1 MTRVRDLLVV
11 RAMAPRT
18 LRRHLGWWVAVIVL
32 GAGLM
37 ALATLTARVID
48 PATRTVAG
56 DRGLALILV
65 RPTGQSVLDALAI
78 DRLDALPQVSRVT
91 GVTQIPVRLVGSS
104 TTYWLTPQVDPLAPM
119 PASGR
124 VAGGVPEVFV
134 PTSPGAPAPALGKAT
149 LVVSGRAGDVRT
161 PVQVVGTFED
171 DASLYAGRLAILTS
185 PELVEQVVEQG
196 RGEGAGAIAYDSAYV
211 EASSVGSV
219 LALERSIRELGFEA
233 SSVVGAEP
241 TLPEGLAVLGQ
252 ATGWVAVL
260 VIGTALAAGAV
271 VGAGFR
277 ADRSREVG
285 VLRAVGWTVG
295 RVVRVHLVEV
305 AAVTLLAAVS
315 AVVAAQILCWF
326 ALPLLPSVVP
336 GLPAIHGAVVD
347 GPAALR
353 LLVGLPAGGALGAA
367 PAVRALAVMPPDTA
381 LRSLR

>member
-1 MTRVRDLLVV
+1 
-11 RAMAPRT
+11 
-18 LRRHLGWWVAVIVL
+18 
-32 GAGLM
+32 
-37 ALATLTARVID
+37 
-48 PATRTVAG
+48 
-56 DRGLALILV
+56 
-65 RPTGQSVLDALAI
+65 
-78 DRLDALPQVSRVT
+78 
-91 GVTQIPVRLVGSS
+91 
-104 TTYWLTPQVDPLAPM
+104 
-119 PASGR
+119 

-171 DASLYAGRLAILTS
+171 DASLYAGRLAILAS

-326 ALPLLPSVVP
+326 ALPLLPSTARSSMGPPHCACWSACRRVGRWVRRRP
-336 GLPAIHGAVVD
+336 SERSPSCHPTRRCGRCADLGRHD
-347 GPAALR
+347 LNRPAAACR
-353 LLVGLPAGGALGAA
+353 AG
-367 PAVRALAVMPPDTA
+367 
-381 LRSLR
+381 RSRR